1 MKNEQWDAVHEAFSK
16 MEQLCGQLVLTI
28 DQVEEEENA
37 TQSEGGPALGDNTI
51 FVQVRAEI
59 RKQLDLLRARLTE
72 QFNERDI
79 YFVLFP
85 IVAHFDELIQ
95 INYLKEKY
103 MEWPRLQ
110 QELFQVDDAGELF
123 FETLSDILRKPQTN
137 PFIFEIYYL
146 CLNNGFCG
154 KYADNPLRIN
164 EYLKQLRE
172 KISIQELEYVQ
183 SDDEETDKIKP
194 IGSPVWYYAVAVVAV
209 LGACF
214 YFYTSANP

>member
-1 MKNEQWDAVHEAFSK
+1 MKNEQWNSVHEVFNQ
-16 MEQLCGQLVLTI
+16 MEKLCEQLVLTPE
-28 DQVEEEENA
+28 QGEEGENTA
-37 TQSEGGPALGDNTI
+37 QAVAVPAYADNTI
-51 FVQVRAEI
+51 LVQVRAEI
-59 RKQLDLLRARLTE
+59 RKQLDLLRARLTD

-103 MEWPRLQ
+103 MEWPLLQ

-123 FETLSDILRKPQTN
+123 FETLDDILRKPQTN

-146 CLNNGFCG
+146 CLSNGFRG
-154 KYADNPLRIN
+154 KYADNQLRIN

-172 KISIQELEYVQ
+172 KISIQDLDYFQ
-183 SDDEETDKIKP
+183 ADEEETGKIKP
-194 IGSPVWYYAVAVVAV
+194 IGSPVLYYAAAVVAV
-209 LGACF
+209 LGAYF
-214 YFYTSANP
+214 YLYTSANP